1 MAEQENRLEIFR
13 CTYSAEQQKKVNH
26 IRTQYVP
33 REENVLEQLGRL
45 DRKARRFGTV
55 LSLTL
60 GIVSTLVM
68 GAGMS
73 LVLVW
78 AYWNP
83 GLVVGILVLIGMC
96 VNYPVYKMVNKRQK
110 AKYAPEILRLNNAL
124 MGNR

>member
-1 MAEQENRLEIFR
+1 MAKQENRPEVFR
-13 CTYSAEQQKKVNH
+13 YTYSAEQQKKVDR
-26 IRTQYVP
+26 IRAQYVP
-33 REENVLEQLGRL
+33 REESVLEQLERL

-68 GAGMS
+68 GTGMS

-78 AYWNP
+78 AYWGP
-83 GLVVGILVLIGMC
+83 GLVVGILGLIGMC
-96 VNYPVYKMVNKRQK
+96 VNYPVYKVVSKRQK
-110 AKYAPEILRLNNAL
+110 AKYAPEILRLSNAL